1 MLFCPSI
8 AIIPLYKMQQK
19 LDLKSKI
26 LGCLLG
32 GAIGNTFGSPFE
44 NMHYLEIEKKYGK
57 SLVKNILQPE
67 CIKSE
72 DDCNV
77 ALVLI
82 KTYIENKKRI
92 NSFDYC
98 KGWLKYL
105 DPTSLYICCQNSL
118 NLINQGVSPQI
129 SGVLNLDTG
138 AAIMAISPVG
148 IYNACDPDQAHMDA
162 IELTEMFGRGID
174 VEIAAV
180 YASAI
185 AETMRSDATFNSILE
200 IILNKTP
207 NKVFK
212 VYGYLREI
220 NLHEQIEKAIDISF
234 RYDDFYKA
242 REALYDNFQTTW
254 HSIDPV
260 ELFIFTISI
269 FVLSRGDVDKSIVWG
284 GNIGRD
290 ADTISNLNGA
300 LTGGLHG
307 VEKIPKR
314 LIDQIGENIY
324 KKYEVLSEQLI
335 EIIIEKFKNE
345 KILLEKVKNII

>member
-1 MLFCPSI
+1 
-8 AIIPLYKMQQK
+8 MQHK
-19 LDLKSKI
+19 INLKSKI

-44 NMHYLEIEKKYGK
+44 NMHYVEIEKKYGN
-57 SLVKNILQPE
+57 SLIKNILQPE

-82 KTYIENKKRI
+82 KTYLENKRRI
-92 NSFDYC
+92 NSFDYS

-105 DPTSLYICCQNSL
+105 DPTPLYICCQNSF
-118 NLINQGVSPQI
+118 NLINQGVSPQV

-138 AAIMAISPVG
+138 AAIMAIAPAG
-148 IYNACDPDQAHMDA
+148 IYNACDSDQAYLDA

-174 VEIAAV
+174 IEIAAV
-180 YASAI
+180 YAAAI
-185 AETMRSDATFNSILE
+185 AETMRFDATFDSILE
-200 IILNKTP
+200 IILKKTP
-207 NKVFK
+207 KKIFRT
-212 VYGYLREI
+212 YGYLKEV
-220 NLHEQIEKAIDISF
+220 NLYEQIEKAIDISS

-242 REALYDNFQTTW
+242 RKVLYDNFQTNW
-254 HSIDPV
+254 HPIDPV

-284 GNIGRD
+284 ANIGRD

-300 LTGGLHG
+300 LTGGLNG

-314 LIDQIGENIY
+314 LLDQVGEDTY
-324 KKYEVLSEQLI
+324 SKYEVLSEQLL
-335 EIIIEKFKNE
+335 EIIIEKFKNQ
-345 KILLEKVKNII
+345 KILLEKVKNITK